1 MGGLLSGYCP
11 VVRFE
16 AGQIIF
22 RQGEAA
28 NQFYLVREGKLA
40 IEVFAAERG
49 ALTILTVGP
58 GEVLGWSW
66 LVPPYRW
73 KFDACALEAT
83 RAIALDGKCLLT
95 KAEQDHDLGYELLRR
110 IAQVMDARLHATR
123 LQLMNVYEIE
133 LLRTVAASTPP
144 MVPEPWQVPSRW
156 WTTHNTSGL

>member
-1 MGGLLSGYCP
+1 MMETLQRVLAEHPFAHGLEERHLALLTGCAAN
-11 VVRFE
+11 VRFE

-22 RQGEAA
+22 REGEAA

-66 LVPPYRW
+66 LVPPYCW
-73 KFDACALEAT
+73 KFDACALELT
-83 RAIALDGKCLLT
+83 RAVALDGKCLRT
-95 KAEQDHDLGYELLRR
+95 KAEQNHDLGYELLRR

-123 LQLMNVYEIE
+123 LQLMNVYE
-133 LLRTVAASTPP
+133 VDS
-144 MVPEPWQVPSRW
+144 
-156 WTTHNTSGL
+156 